1 MKSLSTPGILEN
13 SWDEID
19 LRQAIWVLLFWTRTL
34 LVQRTMQ
41 VLFPHHKQRLSSLE
55 PNCEMGSFMMKF
67 CGRVAS
73 GDCCS
78 VAQSCPTLCSLLQHT
93 RFPCPSPSP
102 RACSN
107 SCPLSQWCHPTILSS
122 VIPFSSCLHSFPASF
137 LMSWLFAS
145 GDQSIGASALALPMN
160 IHSWFPFILIGLI
173 SLLYKGLSRVFSKEW
188 SWETDL
194 WKSKGVVGRVRRGTA
209 VPLRM
214 RPLLIV
220 TGMLRLNSLL
230 VTQIEAKEPEP
241 LFPFV
246 PSVSLNKAAIRCGL
260 PLGRVCNFG
269 QGSSLQL
276 KAIPNEGCSSWCLIF
291 PIVWKGHTGPDE
303 EIGVEPCRISAKA
316 QDVKSH
322 CVCHDLTV
330 LIPLL

>member
-19 LRQAIWVLLFWTRTL
+19 LRQAIWVLLFWIIAL

-73 GDCCS
+73 GHCCS
-78 VAQSCPTLCSLLQHT
+78 VAQSCPTLCSPLQHT

-102 RACSN
+102 RTCSN

-160 IHSWFPFILIGLI
+160 IQSWFPFRLIGVWFPCCPRGSQESSPKSGLGRQI
-173 SLLYKGLSRVFSKEW
+173 SEKV
-188 SWETDL
+188 
-194 WKSKGVVGRVRRGTA
+194 SKGVVGRVRRGTA

-214 RPLLIV
+214 RPPLIF
-220 TGMLRLNSLL
+220 TGMLRLNGLLESLRSRQRSL
-230 VTQIEAKEPEP
+230 SLCFP
-241 LFPFV
+241 LFPLS
-246 PSVSLNKAAIRCGL
+246 PWIKW
-260 PLGRVCNFG
+260 PLGVGCPLA
-269 QGSSLQL
+269 GSVTLGR
-276 KAIPNEGCSSWCLIF
+276 AVPCSWRPS
-291 PIVWKGHTGPDE
+291 PMKDE
-303 EIGVEPCRISAKA
+303 
-316 QDVKSH
+316 
-322 CVCHDLTV
+322 
-330 LIPLL
+330 